1 MSLRTRGGIV
11 VRHKARQQDG
21 WKIACIVLFAV
32 LVVSMIGFFH
42 RGSLIDRQANII
54 SEQQELLERF
64 RDTQDRTLTVA
75 RKAIVE
81 LSEAKGVP
89 VPPNFMEAWK

>member
-1 MSLRTRGGIV
+1 MRPKGGIAV
-11 VRHKARQQDG
+11 LCSTKQCG
-21 WKIACIVLFAV
+21 WMIACGVLFAALV
-32 LVVSMIGFFH
+32 LSMIGFFH

-64 RDTQDRTLTVA
+64 RDIQDRTLTVA
-75 RKAIVE
+75 RKAVVE

-89 VPPNFMEAWK
+89 VLPNFMEAWK